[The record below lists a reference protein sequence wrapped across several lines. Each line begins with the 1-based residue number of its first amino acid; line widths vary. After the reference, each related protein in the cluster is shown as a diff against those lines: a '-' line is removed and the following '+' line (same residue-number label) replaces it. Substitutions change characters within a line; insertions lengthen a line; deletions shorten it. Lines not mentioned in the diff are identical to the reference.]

1 MPLFCDVALAVPL
14 DMAFTYAIPPGME
27 PVVGGRVL
35 VPFRQQR
42 MSGIVVEL
50 HDRAPQGIDDFRNDG
65 KEERVRP
72 QGLQPDFLAMPGSA
86 ANEVA
91 ERVEFE
97 TSAAKAAIEN
107 NPLTAALKRCATP
120 NQIFPAA
127 SKAAPVHKS
136 VPADPP
142 ISKASSNA
150 KAAWIR
156 SVIEALDVAPVL
168 DEQLLK
174 LGRWIA
180 DYYLA
185 PIGEV
190 FRTML
195 PLVAEFKRTI
205 TYRITDQGHMALHLA
220 GMSGSPARSQRTP
233 DEQLV
238 EFRVLD
244 YLAEREGVREQS
256 LRGATKVSKALLAGM
271 VRKKWIAREDVS
283 AVRDAVRTIKVAV
296 LLGAEAAS
304 EGKIAEASPPPDG
317 PEARPHTET
326 QHPQNERSAGDSP
339 AVAGATS
346 PRSSLAKKLNNN
358 QRALIDALAAAG
370 GRLPVETL
378 RDLDVPRTTL
388 ATLVRRGLIEIVE
401 EPEDRTAPKLKPRRS
416 PFEFEFSP
424 AQKEA
429 VKQILESVGAR
440 KFTGMLLHGVTG
452 SGKTAV
458 YLAVMRE
465 VLEQGRSSILLVPE
479 IGLTPAM
486 AADLIQVFGDEVA
499 ILHSGLS
506 DDERAEQWHR
516 IKRGEARVVVGTRSA
531 VFAPVSDLALVIVD
545 EEQDSSYKQ
554 EETPRY
560 HARDVAV
567 MRAKMAGAVVVL
579 GSATPSLES
588 YYNAKK
594 HKYALLELPDRVE
607 QRPLPEVEILDMR
620 QEFQETG
627 QEQVISRKLAEE
639 IRERLEK
646 KEQVM
651 VLLNR
656 RGYSP
661 VVLCR
666 ACGETLQC
674 KNCAVSMTHHKRE
687 HKMECHYCGH
697 VAQIPNK
704 CAKCGS
710 EYVYFV
716 GTGSEK
722 LEELLHGM
730 FPQARIGRLDRDT
743 VRGREDFERALN
755 ALNEGELDMLVGTQ
769 MIAKG
774 HDVHGVTLVGVVGA
788 DHALSLPD
796 FRAAE
801 RTFQLLTQVAGR
813 AGRGNSPGK
822 VVLQTYFPDHYAV
835 QFAARHDF
843 AGFYD
848 KELQFRSWM
857 HYPPYSAIANVVIR
871 SEKLDEALAWSG
883 ELGRWFEKTR
893 HEGIRVL
900 GPAAAPI
907 LRLKRDYRYHFI
919 LKSPSREKMNALLR
933 AMLKEAAAKK
943 IPRTQVIVDVDAVW
957 LM

>member
-1 MPLFCDVALAVPL
+1 MPFFCDVALAVPL
-14 DMAFTYAIPPGME
+14 DMVFTYAIPPGME

-50 HDRAPQGIDDFRNDG
+50 HDRPRQVN
-65 KEERVRP
+65 
-72 QGLQPDFLAMPGSA
+72 
-86 ANEVA
+86 
-91 ERVEFE
+91 
-97 TSAAKAAIEN
+97 
-107 NPLTAALKRCATP
+107 
-120 NQIFPAA
+120 A
-127 SKAAPVHKS
+127 SQVKIK
-136 VPADPP
+136 
-142 ISKASSNA
+142 K
-150 KAAWIR
+150 
-156 SVIEALDVAPVL
+156 VIEALDLAPVL
-168 DEQLLK
+168 NEHLLK
-174 LGRWIA
+174 LGKWIA

-185 PIGEV
+185 PVGEV

-195 PLVAEFKRTI
+195 PLAAEFKRAV
-205 TYRITDQGHMALHLA
+205 TYRITDEGRMALHLA
-220 GMSGSPARSQRTP
+220 GMSGSPARSKRTP
-233 DEQLV
+233 EQQLV

-244 YLAEREGVREQS
+244 YLAERESAREER
-256 LRGATKVSKALLAGM
+256 LRGATRVAKALLAGM

-283 AVRDAVRTIKVAV
+283 AALDAARLVKVAV
-296 LLGAEAAS
+296 LLAAE
-304 EGKIAEASPPPDG
+304 ERAEASPPLDG
-317 PEARPHTET
+317 PEARHHTST
-326 QHPQNERSAGDSP
+326 
-339 AVAGATS
+339 GA
-346 PRSSLAKKLNNN
+346 AKKLNAN
-358 QRALIDALAAAG
+358 QRVAIETLAASG
-370 GRLPVETL
+370 GRLPVEVL
-378 RDLDVPRTTL
+378 RGLDVPRTTIS
-388 ATLVRRGLIEIVE
+388 TLVRRGLIELVD
-401 EPEDRTAPKLKPRRS
+401 EPQAFTVSVSKLKPRQS
-416 PFEFEFSP
+416 PFEFEFSA

-429 VKQILESVGAR
+429 LAKIGESVASR
-440 KFTGMLLHGVTG
+440 KFTGLLLHGITG

-458 YLAVMRE
+458 YLACMRE
-465 VLEQGRSSILLVPE
+465 VLEQGRSAILLVPE
-479 IGLTPAM
+479 IGLTPAV
-486 AADLIQVFGDEVA
+486 AADLHQVFGDEVA

-506 DDERAEQWHR
+506 DAERAEQWHR
-516 IKRGEARVVVGTRSA
+516 IRRGEARVVAGTRSA

-588 YYNAKK
+588 YFNAKK
-594 HKYALLELPDRVE
+594 NKYALVELPDRVE
-607 QRPLPEVEILDMR
+607 MRPLPEVEIVDMR

-666 ACGETLQC
+666 ACGKTLQC

-687 HKMECHYCGH
+687 RKMECHYCGH
-697 VAQIPNK
+697 VEHIPDK
-704 CAKCGS
+704 CAHCGS

-743 VRGREDFERALN
+743 VRGREDFEHALN
-755 ALNEGELDMLVGTQ
+755 ALNEGALDMLVGTQ

-774 HDVHGVTLVGVVGA
+774 HDIHGVTLVGVVGA
-788 DHALSLPD
+788 DMALGLPD

-813 AGRGNSPGK
+813 AGRGQSPGK
-822 VVLQTYFPDHYAV
+822 VVLQTYFQEHYAV

-843 AGFYD
+843 AGFYE
-848 KELQFRSWM
+848 KELQFRAWM
-857 HYPPYSAIANVVIR
+857 HYPPYSAIANVLIR
-871 SEKLDEALAWSG
+871 SERLDDALTWSG
-883 ELGRWFEKTR
+883 QLGRWFEKTR

-907 LRLKRDYRYHFI
+907 TRLKRDYRYHFI

-933 AMLKEAAAKK
+933 AMLAEAAARK

>member
-1 MPLFCDVALAVPL
+1 MALFCDVALAVPL
-14 DMAFTYAIPPGME
+14 DMVFTYAIPPGME
-27 PVVGGRVL
+27 PAVGGRVL

-42 MSGIVVEL
+42 LSGIVVEL
-50 HDRAPQGIDDFRNDG
+50 HDRPPQI
-65 KEERVRP
+65 KI
-72 QGLQPDFLAMPGSA
+72 
-86 ANEVA
+86 
-91 ERVEFE
+91 
-97 TSAAKAAIEN
+97 K
-107 NPLTAALKRCATP
+107 K
-120 NQIFPAA
+120 
-127 SKAAPVHKS
+127 
-136 VPADPP
+136 
-142 ISKASSNA
+142 
-150 KAAWIR
+150 
-156 SVIEALDVAPVL
+156 VIEALDVAPVL

-174 LGRWIA
+174 LGKWIA

-185 PIGEV
+185 PVGEV

-195 PLVAEFKRTI
+195 PLSVEFKRSI
-205 TYRITDQGHMALHLA
+205 TYHITDEGRMALHLA
-220 GMSGSPARSQRTP
+220 GMSGSPARSKRTP
-233 DEQLV
+233 EQQLI

-244 YLAEREGVREQS
+244 YLAERESVREKN
-256 LRGATKVSKALLAGM
+256 LRTATQVSNALLSGM

-283 AVRDAVRTIKVAV
+283 AARDAARLAKVAV
-296 LLGAEAAS
+296 LRSMDMKVAS
-304 EGKIAEASPPPDG
+304 ISESN
-317 PEARPHTET
+317 ARVP
-326 QHPQNERSAGDSP
+326 S
-339 AVAGATS
+339 TS
-346 PRSSLAKKLNNN
+346 KFNNN
-358 QRALIDALAAAG
+358 QRTLLETLAAAG
-370 GRLPVETL
+370 GRVPVEAL
-378 RDLDVPRTTL
+378 RGLDVPRTTL
-388 ATLVRRGLIEIVE
+388 GTLVRRGVIELVD
-401 EPEDRTAPKLKPRRS
+401 EPQDFTASKLKPRQS
-416 PFEFEFSP
+416 PFEFEFSA
-424 AQKEA
+424 AQENALAKIGDA
-429 VKQILESVGAR
+429 VTSR
-440 KFTGMLLHGVTG
+440 KFAGLLLHGITG

-458 YLAVMRE
+458 YLACMRQ

-479 IGLTPAM
+479 IGLTPAV
-486 AADLIQVFGDEVA
+486 AADLHQVFGDEVA

-506 DDERAEQWHR
+506 DGERAEQWHR
-516 IKRGEARVVVGTRSA
+516 IRRGEARVVAGTRSA
-531 VFAPVSDLALVIVD
+531 VFAPVSDLALIIVD

-567 MRAKMAGAVVVL
+567 MRAKMAGAVVAL

-594 HKYALLELPDRVE
+594 NKYALVELPDRVE
-607 QRPLPEVEILDMR
+607 KRPLPEVEIVDMR

-646 KEQVM
+646 REQVM

-666 ACGETLQC
+666 ACGKTLQC

-687 HKMECHYCGH
+687 RKMECHYCGN
-697 VAQIPNK
+697 VERIPHK
-704 CAKCGS
+704 CAHCGS
-710 EYVYFV
+710 EYVHFV

-743 VRGREDFERALN
+743 VRGREDFEHALN
-755 ALNEGELDMLVGTQ
+755 ALNEGALDMLVGTQ

-774 HDVHGVTLVGVVGA
+774 HDIHGVTLVGVVGA
-788 DHALSLPD
+788 DMALGLPD

-813 AGRGNSPGK
+813 AGRGQYPGK
-822 VVLQTYFPDHYAV
+822 VILQTYFQDHYAV

-848 KELQFRSWM
+848 KELQFRAWM
-857 HYPPYSAIANVVIR
+857 HYPPYSAIANVLIR
-871 SEKLDEALAWSG
+871 SEKLDEALTWSG

-907 LRLKRDYRYHFI
+907 MRLKRDYRYHFI

-933 AMLKEAAAKK
+933 AMLAEASARK

>member
-14 DMAFTYAIPPGME
+14 DMVFTYAIPPGME

-50 HDRAPQGIDDFRNDG
+50 HERPPQ
-65 KEERVRP
+65 V
-72 QGLQPDFLAMPGSA
+72 
-86 ANEVA
+86 
-91 ERVEFE
+91 
-97 TSAAKAAIEN
+97 
-107 NPLTAALKRCATP
+107 
-120 NQIFPAA
+120 
-127 SKAAPVHKS
+127 
-136 VPADPP
+136 
-142 ISKASSNA
+142 NA
-150 KAAWIR
+150 KK
-156 SVIEALDVAPVL
+156 VIEALDLSPVL
-168 DEQLLK
+168 DEHLLK

-185 PIGEV
+185 PMGEV

-195 PLVAEFKRTI
+195 PLSAEFKRSI
-205 TYRITDQGHMALHLA
+205 TYRITDEGRLALHLA
-220 GMSGSPARSQRTP
+220 GMSGSPARSKRTP
-233 DEQLV
+233 EQQLV

-244 YLAEREGVREQS
+244 YLGEREDVREER
-256 LRGATKVSKALLAGM
+256 LRAATRVSKALLNGM
-271 VRKKWIAREDVS
+271 VRKRWIAREDVS
-283 AVRDAVRTIKVAV
+283 AARDAARLVKVAV
-296 LLGAEAAS
+296 LLGAEAA
-304 EGKIAEASPPPDG
+304 EASPPLDG
-317 PEARPHTET
+317 RGARPHTST
-326 QHPQNERSAGDSP
+326 AAKAKMLNE
-339 AVAGATS
+339 
-346 PRSSLAKKLNNN
+346 N
-358 QRALIDALAAAG
+358 QRTLVETLAAAG
-370 GRLPVETL
+370 GRIPVETL
-378 RDLDVPRTTL
+378 RGLDVPRSTL
-388 ATLVRRGLIEIVE
+388 GTLVRRGLIQLLD
-401 EPEDRTAPKLKPRRS
+401 EPQDLTTPVPKLKPRQS
-416 PFEFEFSP
+416 PFEFEFSA

-429 VKQILESVGAR
+429 LAKIGEAVASR
-440 KFTGMLLHGVTG
+440 KFAGLLLHGITG

-458 YLAVMRE
+458 YLACMRE
-465 VLEQGRSSILLVPE
+465 VLEQGRSAILLVPE
-479 IGLTPAM
+479 IGLTPAV
-486 AADLIQVFGDEVA
+486 AADLHQVFGDEVA

-506 DDERAEQWHR
+506 DAQRAEQWHR
-516 IKRGEARVVVGTRSA
+516 IRRGEARVVAGTRSA
-531 VFAPVSDLALVIVD
+531 VFAPVGDLALVIVD

-567 MRAKMAGAVVVL
+567 MRAKMAGAAVVL

-594 HKYALLELPDRVE
+594 NKYALVQLPDRVE
-607 QRPLPEVEILDMR
+607 MRPLPEVEIVDMR

-666 ACGETLQC
+666 ACGKTLQC

-687 HKMECHYCGH
+687 RKMECHYCGH
-697 VAQIPNK
+697 VEHIPDK
-704 CAKCGS
+704 CVHCGS

-743 VRGREDFERALN
+743 VRGREDFEHALN
-755 ALNEGELDMLVGTQ
+755 ALNEGALDMLVGTQ

-774 HDVHGVTLVGVVGA
+774 HDIHGVTLVGVVGA
-788 DHALSLPD
+788 DMALGLPD

-813 AGRGNSPGK
+813 AGRGQSPGK
-822 VVLQTYFPDHYAV
+822 VVLQTYFQDHYAV

-843 AGFYD
+843 AGFYE
-848 KELQFRSWM
+848 KELQFRAWM
-857 HYPPYSAIANVVIR
+857 HYPPYSAIANVLIR
-871 SEKLDEALAWSG
+871 SEKLDDALTWSG
-883 ELGRWFEKTR
+883 ELGHWFEKTR

-907 LRLKRDYRYHFI
+907 TRLKRDYRYHFI

-933 AMLKEAAAKK
+933 AMLAEATARK

>member
-1 MPLFCDVALAVPL
+1 MSLFCDVALAVPL
-14 DMAFTYAIPPGME
+14 DMVFTYAIPPGME

-50 HDRAPQGIDDFRNDG
+50 HDRPPQI
-65 KEERVRP
+65 K
-72 QGLQPDFLAMPGSA
+72 
-86 ANEVA
+86 
-91 ERVEFE
+91 
-97 TSAAKAAIEN
+97 TK
-107 NPLTAALKRCATP
+107 K
-120 NQIFPAA
+120 
-127 SKAAPVHKS
+127 
-136 VPADPP
+136 
-142 ISKASSNA
+142 
-150 KAAWIR
+150 
-156 SVIEALDVAPVL
+156 VIETLDLSPVL
-168 DEQLLK
+168 DEHLLK
-174 LGRWIA
+174 LGKWIA

-185 PIGEV
+185 PLGEV

-195 PLVAEFKRTI
+195 PLAAEFKRAV
-205 TYRITDQGHMALHLA
+205 TYRITDEGRMALHLA
-220 GMSGSPARSQRTP
+220 GMSGSPARSKRTP
-233 DEQLV
+233 EQQLI

-244 YLAEREGVREQS
+244 YLAERKSVREES
-256 LRGATKVSKALLAGM
+256 LRGTTRAAKALLTGM

-283 AVRDAVRTIKVAV
+283 AAQDAARLVKVAV
-296 LLGAEAAS
+296 L
-304 EGKIAEASPPPDG
+304 
-317 PEARPHTET
+317 
-326 QHPQNERSAGDSP
+326 RSAE
-339 AVAGATS
+339 TS
-346 PRSSLAKKLNNN
+346 TKKLNEN
-358 QRALIDALAAAG
+358 QRTLVETLAAAG
-370 GRLPVETL
+370 GRVPVEAL
-378 RDLDVPRTTL
+378 RSLDVPRTTL
-388 ATLVRRGLIEIVE
+388 SRLVRRGLIELVD
-401 EPEDRTAPKLKPRRS
+401 EPQDLTTPKLKPRQS
-416 PFEFEFSP
+416 PFEFEFSA
-424 AQKEA
+424 AQKNARTKIGEA
-429 VKQILESVGAR
+429 VASH
-440 KFTGMLLHGVTG
+440 KFAGLLLHGITG

-458 YLAVMRE
+458 YLACMRE

-479 IGLTPAM
+479 IGLTPAV
-486 AADLIQVFGDEVA
+486 AADLHQVFGDEVA

-506 DDERAEQWHR
+506 NAERAEQWHR
-516 IKRGEARVVVGTRSA
+516 IRRGEARVVAGTRSA
-531 VFAPVSDLALVIVD
+531 VFAPVSDLALIIVD

-560 HARDVAV
+560 NARDVAV

-594 HKYALLELPDRVE
+594 NKYTLVELPDRVE
-607 QRPLPEVEILDMR
+607 QRPLPEVEIVDMR

-627 QEQVISRKLAEE
+627 QEQVISRKLADE

-666 ACGETLQC
+666 ACGKTLQC
-674 KNCAVSMTHHKRE
+674 QNCAVSMTHHKRE
-687 HKMECHYCGH
+687 RKMECHYCGH
-697 VAQIPNK
+697 VARIPDK
-704 CAKCGS
+704 CAHCGS

-743 VRGREDFERALN
+743 VRGREDFEHALN
-755 ALNEGELDMLVGTQ
+755 ALNEGALDMLVGTQ

-774 HDVHGVTLVGVVGA
+774 HDIHGVTLVGVVGA
-788 DHALSLPD
+788 DMALGLPD

-813 AGRGNSPGK
+813 AGRGQTPGK
-822 VVLQTYFPDHYAV
+822 VILQTYFQDHYAV

-843 AGFYD
+843 AGFYE
-848 KELQFRSWM
+848 KELQFRAWM
-857 HYPPYSAIANVVIR
+857 HYPPYSAIANVLIR
-871 SEKLDEALAWSG
+871 SEKLDEALTWSG
-883 ELGRWFEKTR
+883 ELGRWFEKTK

-907 LRLKRDYRYHFI
+907 TRLKRDYRYHFI

-933 AMLKEAAAKK
+933 AMLAEAAARK

>member
-14 DMAFTYAIPPGME
+14 DMVFTYAVPPGME

-50 HDRAPQGIDDFRNDG
+50 HDRPPQVKTQQI
-65 KEERVRP
+65 
-72 QGLQPDFLAMPGSA
+72 
-86 ANEVA
+86 
-91 ERVEFE
+91 
-97 TSAAKAAIEN
+97 
-107 NPLTAALKRCATP
+107 KR
-120 NQIFPAA
+120 
-127 SKAAPVHKS
+127 
-136 VPADPP
+136 
-142 ISKASSNA
+142 
-150 KAAWIR
+150 
-156 SVIEALDVAPVL
+156 VIEALDLTPVL

-174 LGRWIA
+174 LGKWIA

-185 PIGEV
+185 PAGEV

-195 PLVAEFKRTI
+195 PLSAEFKRSVE
-205 TYRITDQGHMALHLA
+205 YRITDEGRMALHLA
-220 GMSGSPARSQRTP
+220 GMSGSPARSKRTP
-233 DEQLV
+233 EQQLV

-244 YLAEREGVREQS
+244 YLAERESVREER
-256 LRGATKVSKALLAGM
+256 LRGATRVAKALLSGM
-271 VRKKWIAREDVS
+271 VRKKWIAREDLS
-283 AVRDAVRTIKVAV
+283 AARDAARLVKVAV
-296 LLGAEAAS
+296 LLATETGVTGINESDDGAAVPARQ
-304 EGKIAEASPPPDG
+304 DG
-317 PEARPHTET
+317 PEAGHHT
-326 QHPQNERSAGDSP
+326 HP
-339 AVAGATS
+339 
-346 PRSSLAKKLNNN
+346 AKKLNQN
-358 QRALIDALAAAG
+358 QRTLIETLAASG
-370 GRLPVETL
+370 GRVPVEAL
-378 RDLDVPRTTL
+378 RSLEVPRTTL
-388 ATLVRRGLIEIVE
+388 GTLVRRGLIGLVD
-401 EPEDRTAPKLKPRRS
+401 EPQDFTASKLKPRQS
-416 PFEFEFSP
+416 PFEFEFSA

-429 VKQILESVGAR
+429 LGTIGQSVASR
-440 KFTGMLLHGVTG
+440 KFAGLLLHGITG

-458 YLAVMRE
+458 YLACMRQ
-465 VLEQGRSSILLVPE
+465 VLDQGRSSILLVPE
-479 IGLTPAM
+479 IGLTPAV
-486 AADLIQVFGDEVA
+486 AADLHQVFGDEVA

-506 DDERAEQWHR
+506 NAERAEQWHR
-516 IKRGEARVVVGTRSA
+516 IRRGEARVVAGTRSA
-531 VFAPVSDLALVIVD
+531 VFAPVTDLALIIVD

-594 HKYALLELPDRVE
+594 NKYTLVELPDRVE
-607 QRPLPEVEILDMR
+607 RRPLPEVEIVDMR

-666 ACGETLQC
+666 ACGKTLQC

-687 HKMECHYCGH
+687 RKMECHYCGH
-697 VAQIPNK
+697 VEPIPDK
-704 CAKCGS
+704 CAHCGS

-743 VRGREDFERALN
+743 VRGREDFEHALN
-755 ALNEGELDMLVGTQ
+755 ALNEGALDMLVGTQ

-774 HDVHGVTLVGVVGA
+774 HDIHGVTLVGVIGA
-788 DHALSLPD
+788 DMALGLPD
-796 FRAAE
+796 FRSAE

-813 AGRGNSPGK
+813 AGRGQSPGK
-822 VVLQTYFPDHYAV
+822 VVLQTYFQEHYAV

-843 AGFYD
+843 AGFYE
-848 KELQFRSWM
+848 KELQFRAWM
-857 HYPPYSAIANVVIR
+857 HYPPYSAIANVLIR
-871 SEKLDEALAWSG
+871 SEKLDDALTWSG

-907 LRLKRDYRYHFI
+907 TRLKRDYRYHFI
-919 LKSPSREKMNALLR
+919 LKSSSREKMNALLR
-933 AMLKEAAAKK
+933 AMLAEAAARR

>member
-1 MPLFCDVALAVPL
+1 MFLFCDVALAVPL
-14 DMAFTYAIPPGME
+14 DMMFTYAIPAGME

-50 HDRAPQGIDDFRNDG
+50 HDRPPQV
-65 KEERVRP
+65 KTKKV
-72 QGLQPDFLAMPGSA
+72 L
-86 ANEVA
+86 
-91 ERVEFE
+91 
-97 TSAAKAAIEN
+97 
-107 NPLTAALKRCATP
+107 
-120 NQIFPAA
+120 
-127 SKAAPVHKS
+127 
-136 VPADPP
+136 
-142 ISKASSNA
+142 
-150 KAAWIR
+150 
-156 SVIEALDVAPVL
+156 EALDVSPVL

-174 LGRWIA
+174 LGKWIA

-185 PIGEV
+185 PLGEV

-195 PLVAEFKRTI
+195 PLSAEFKRAI
-205 TYRITDQGHMALHLA
+205 TYRITGDGQMALHLA
-220 GMSGSPARSQRTP
+220 GMSGSPARSRRTP
-233 DEQLV
+233 EEQLV

-244 YLAEREGVREQS
+244 YLAERESVREES
-256 LRGATKVSKALLAGM
+256 LRGATRVSKALLAGM

-283 AVRDAVRTIKVAV
+283 AARDAARTVKVAV
-296 LLGAEAAS
+296 L
-304 EGKIAEASPPPDG
+304 
-317 PEARPHTET
+317 
-326 QHPQNERSAGDSP
+326 RSADG
-339 AVAGATS
+339 
-346 PRSSLAKKLNNN
+346 KLNAN
-358 QRALIDALAAAG
+358 QRTLMDALAASG
-370 GRLPVETL
+370 GKVPVEAL
-378 RDLDVPRTTL
+378 RGLEIPRTTL
-388 ATLVRRGLIEIVE
+388 STLVRRGLVE
-401 EPEDRTAPKLKPRRS
+401 LIDEPQDFAVSRIKLRRAAI
-416 PFEFEFSP
+416 EFELSP
-424 AQKEA
+424 TQKEA
-429 VKQILESVGAR
+429 LARICDGVGSG
-440 KFTGMLLHGVTG
+440 KFSGMLLHGVTG

-458 YLAVMRE
+458 YLAGMRE

-479 IGLTPAM
+479 IGLTPAV
-486 AADLIQVFGDEVA
+486 AADLHQVFGDEVA
-499 ILHSGLS
+499 ILHSALT
-506 DDERAEQWHR
+506 DAERAEQWHR

-531 VFAPVSDLALVIVD
+531 VFAPVSDLALIIVD

-594 HKYALLELPDRVE
+594 SKYSLLELPDRVE

-639 IRERLEK
+639 IRERLAK

-666 ACGETLQC
+666 ACGKTLQC

-687 HKMECHYCGH
+687 RKMECHYCGH
-697 VAQIPNK
+697 VAHIPDK
-704 CAKCGS
+704 CAHCGS

-774 HDVHGVTLVGVVGA
+774 HDIHGVTLVGVVGA
-788 DHALSLPD
+788 DMALSLPD

-813 AGRGNSPGK
+813 AGRGQSPGR

-848 KELQFRSWM
+848 KELQFRAWM
-857 HYPPYSAIANVVIR
+857 HYPPYSAIANVLVR
-871 SEKLDEALAWSG
+871 SEKLDEALTWSG

-907 LRLKRDYRYHFI
+907 VRLKRDYRYHFI
-919 LKSPSREKMNALLR
+919 LKSPSRQKMNALLR
-933 AMLKEAAAKK
+933 AMLAEAAARK